1 MSINPVSAFNR
12 FAVDTIRRAGVHFMP
27 FADVTTPDLP
37 LGRLLRLT
45 LFQVAGGM
53 AMVMLVG
60 TLNRVMIVEL
70 GVSATLVAVLIA
82 LPVLAAP
89 FRAFIG
95 YKSDNH
101 KSALGWRRVPYI
113 WWGSIMMFGGFAIM
127 PFALLLLSGD
137 GVGPYPWLA
146 GHLGAVL
153 AFLLVG
159 AGVHITQTAG
169 LALATDLATE
179 ASRPRVVALM
189 YMMQL
194 VGMIGTS
201 LIFGQLLKDFSAV
214 RLVQVVQ
221 GAAVISAVLH
231 LIALWKQEARN
242 PALTT
247 GQRMTPSF
255 GEMWRQ
261 FTRTPGARRFLWA
274 VGLGAFGFAM
284 QDVILEPYGAEVLGM
299 TVSETTFLT
308 AMTASGGLIAFL
320 LAARLLK
327 DGFDAMR
334 LSGLG
339 MLVGIFAFAA
349 VVMAAPMKSAL
360 MFQAGAT
367 LIGFGGGLF
376 AVGTLTAAMSFEKVA
391 GAGLALGAWGAVQ
404 ATCAGLGMG
413 AGGLIR
419 DLVGYLAATGALGQ
433 ALTGPSIGYLFVYH
447 IELLT
452 LFLGMAV
459 IGPLA
464 GYRKA
469 EEGQGNANNFG
480 MSEFPG

>member
-1 MSINPVSAFNR
+1 MNNPVTAFQNMM
-12 FAVDTIRRAGVHFMP
+12 VDAIRRAGSNMLP
-27 FADVTTPDLP
+27 FADAVTADLP

-70 GVSATLVAVLIA
+70 GVSATLVAALIA

-95 YKSDNH
+95 YKSDH
-101 KSALGWRRVPYI
+101 HVSALGWRRVPYI

-137 GVGPYPWLA
+137 GWGPYPYPA
-146 GHLGAVL
+146 GLMGATL

-169 LALATDLATE
+169 LALATDIAPE
-179 ASRPRVVALM
+179 ESRPRVVALM

-194 VGMIGTS
+194 VGMVGTG
-201 LIFGQLLKDFSAV
+201 LIFGWLLQDFSAT

-221 GAAVISAVLH
+221 GAAVVSAVLH

-247 GQRMTPSF
+247 GAGRTDSF
-255 GEMWRQ
+255 GTLW
-261 FTRTPGARRFLWA
+261 RRFTSTPRAKRFLLA
-274 VGLGAFGFAM
+274 VGLGTIGFTM

-299 TVSETTFLT
+299 TVSETTLLSALT
-308 AMTASGGLIAFL
+308 AAGGLAAFAL
-320 LAARLLK
+320 GARMLK
-327 DGFDAMR
+327 RGFDAHR
-334 LSGLG
+334 LAALG
-339 MLVGIFAFAA
+339 MLVGVFAFAA
-349 VVMAAPMKSAL
+349 VVMAGPMQSKIV
-360 MFQAGAT
+360 FQAGAA

-376 AVGTLTAAMSFEKVA
+376 AVGTLTAAMSFEKLA

-404 ATCAGLGMG
+404 ATSAGLGMG
-413 AGGLIR
+413 AGGAMR
-419 DLVGYLAATGALGQ
+419 DLVGQLAGMGVLGKALSGPTTG
-433 ALTGPSIGYLFVYH
+433 YMFVYH
-447 IELLT
+447 FELLM
-452 LFLGMAV
+452 LFLGLAA

-469 EEGQGNANNFG
+469 EEEEGNANFG
-480 MSEFPG
+480 LSEFPR

>member
-1 MSINPVSAFNR
+1 MNALNR
-12 FAVDTIRRAGVHFMP
+12 FAVDAIRKAGKEMLP
-27 FADVTTPDLP
+27 FADVVTADLP

-70 GVSATLVAVLIA
+70 GVSATLVAILVA

-89 FRAFIG
+89 FRAVVG
-95 YKSDNH
+95 YRSDNH
-101 KSALGWRRVPYI
+101 VSALGWRRVPYI
-113 WWGSIMMFGGFAIM
+113 WWGSLMMFGGFSIM

-137 GVGPYPWLA
+137 GWGPYPLIS
-146 GHLGAVL
+146 GQIGAVI

-159 AGVHITQTAG
+159 AGVHVTQTAG

-179 ASRPRVVALM
+179 QSRPRVVALM

-194 VGMIGTS
+194 IGMVGTGVV
-201 LIFGQLLKDFSAV
+201 FGWLLQDFSAT

-221 GAAVISAVLH
+221 GAALISAALH

-242 PALTT
+242 PAFTT
-247 GQRMTPSF
+247 GAGREAESF
-255 GEMWRQ
+255 GALWRR
-261 FTRTPGARRFLWA
+261 FTRTPGARRFLIA
-274 VGLGAFGFAM
+274 VGLGTAAFSM

-299 TVSETTFLT
+299 SVSQTTLLSALT
-308 AMTASGGLIAFL
+308 AAGGLVAFV
-320 LAARLLK
+320 LALRIMK
-327 DGFDAMR
+327 SGFDAYR
-334 LSGLG
+334 LAALG
-339 MLVGIFAFAA
+339 MLAGLVAFAA
-349 VVMAAPMKSAL
+349 VIMAGPLKSAL
-360 MFQAGAT
+360 LFQAGAT

-376 AVGTLTAAMSFEKVA
+376 AVGTLTAAMAYEKVA

-404 ATCAGLGMG
+404 ATSAGLAMG
-413 AGGLIR
+413 LGGVMR
-419 DLVGYLAATGALGQ
+419 DAVGQLAAMGALGK
-433 ALTGPSIGYLFVYH
+433 ALALPTTGYMTVYH
-447 IELLT
+447 FELLM
-452 LFLGMAV
+452 LFLGLAA

-469 EEGQGNANNFG
+469 EGDQDGSNYG
-480 MSEFPG
+480 LSEFPR

>member
-1 MSINPVSAFNR
+1 MKLPGANILNQ
-12 FAVDTIRRAGVHFMP
+12 FAVSTIKRAGIQFMP
-27 FADVTTPDLP
+27 FADAVTPDLP
-37 LGRLLRLT
+37 LGRLLRLS

-70 GVSATLVAVLIA
+70 GVSATLVALLIA

-113 WWGSIMMFGGFAIM
+113 WIGSLMMFGGFAMM

-137 GVGPYPWLA
+137 GVGPYPMLS

-153 AFLLVG
+153 SFLLVG
-159 AGVHITQTAG
+159 GGVHVTQTAG

-179 ASRPRVVALM
+179 ESRPRVVAMM

-194 VGMIGTS
+194 VGMVGTS
-201 LIFGQLLKDFSAV
+201 LLFGYLLRDFTAV

-247 GQRMTPSF
+247 GQNKTEEF
-255 GEMWRQ
+255 GVMWRK
-261 FTRTPGARRFLWA
+261 FTAAPRAKRFLTA
-274 VGLGAFGFAM
+274 VALGTFGFSM

-299 TVSETTFLT
+299 TVAETTVLT
-308 AMTASGGLIAFL
+308 AMTATGGLIAFI

-327 DGFDAMR
+327 TGFDAMR

-339 MLVGIFAFAA
+339 MLVGVAAFAA
-349 VVMAAPMKSAL
+349 VVMAAPLKSL
-360 MFQAGAT
+360 LLFQFGAA
-367 LIGFGGGLF
+367 LIGFGAGLF

-391 GAGLALGAWGAVQ
+391 GAGLALGIWGAVQ
-404 ATCAGLGMG
+404 ATSAGLAMGTGGVMRDVIGHLANMG
-413 AGGLIR
+413 AMGH
-419 DLVGYLAATGALGQ
+419 
-433 ALTGPSIGYLFVYH
+433 ALTGPSISYLFVYH
-447 IELLT
+447 LELLM
-452 LFLGMAV
+452 LFLGLAA

-469 EEGQGNANNFG
+469 EDELDNPKFRLT
-480 MSEFPG
+480 EFPG

>member
-1 MSINPVSAFNR
+1 MNSFNR
-12 FAVDTIRRAGVHFMP
+12 FAVDAIRRAGSNMLP
-27 FADVTTPDLP
+27 FADAVTPGLP
-37 LGRLLRLT
+37 LGRLMRLT
-45 LFQVAGGM
+45 LFQFAGGM

-70 GVSATLVAVLIA
+70 GVSATLVALLVA

-95 YKSDNH
+95 YRSDH
-101 KSALGWRRVPYI
+101 HVSALGWRRVPYI
-113 WWGSIMMFGGFAIM
+113 WWGSLMMFGGFSIM

-137 GVGPYPWLA
+137 GWGPYPLVG
-146 GHLGAVL
+146 GHIGAAL

-159 AGVHITQTAG
+159 SGVHITQTAG

-179 ASRPRVVALM
+179 DSRPRVVALM

-194 VGMIGTS
+194 VGMVVTGVT
-201 LIFGQLLKDFSAV
+201 FGWLLTDFSAT

-242 PALTT
+242 PAHASSAGRETE
-247 GQRMTPSF
+247 SF
-255 GEMWRQ
+255 GTLWRRL
-261 FTRTPGARRFLWA
+261 THTPGARRFLIA
-274 VGLGAFGFAM
+274 VGLGTMAFGM

-299 TVSETTFLT
+299 SVAQTTMLS
-308 AMTASGGLIAFL
+308 ALTASGGILAFV
-320 LAARLLK
+320 LALRVTRR
-327 DGFDAMR
+327 GFDAYR
-334 LSGLG
+334 LAAIGMVTGL
-339 MLVGIFAFAA
+339 VAFAA
-349 VVMAAPMKSAL
+349 VIMAGPLQSAL
-360 MFQAGAT
+360 LFQIGAV

-376 AVGTLTAAMSFEKVA
+376 AVGTLTAAMALGKIA

-404 ATCAGLGMG
+404 ATSAGLAMG
-413 AGGLIR
+413 LGGVMR
-419 DLVGYLAATGALGQ
+419 DVVGQLAAMGALGK
-433 ALTGPSIGYLFVYH
+433 ALALPTTGYMTVYH
-447 IELLT
+447 FELLM
-452 LFLGMAV
+452 LFLGLAA

-469 EEGQGNANNFG
+469 EGDQDDSNYGL
-480 MSEFPG
+480 SEFPR

>member
-1 MSINPVSAFNR
+1 MNALNR
-12 FAVDTIRRAGVHFMP
+12 FAVDMIRQAGNGMLP
-27 FADVTTPDLP
+27 FADIVTADLP

-70 GVSATLVAVLIA
+70 GVSGTLVALLVA

-95 YKSDNH
+95 YRSDH
-101 KSALGWRRVPYI
+101 HVSALGWRRVPYI
-113 WWGSIMMFGGFAIM
+113 WWGSLLMFGGFSIM

-137 GVGPYPWLA
+137 GWGPYPLVG
-146 GHLGAVL
+146 GHVGAIL

-159 AGVHITQTAG
+159 TGVHITQTAG

-179 ASRPRVVALM
+179 ESRPRVVALM

-194 VGMIGTS
+194 VGMVGTG
-201 LIFGQLLKDFSAV
+201 LIFGWLLRDFSAT

-231 LIALWKQEARN
+231 LIALWKQEPRN

-247 GQRMTPSF
+247 GAGRTESF
-255 GEMWRQ
+255 GSLWRR
-261 FTRTPGARRFLWA
+261 FSETPRARRFLVA
-274 VGLGAFGFAM
+274 VALGTFGFSM

-299 TVSETTFLT
+299 TVAQTTMLSALT
-308 AMTASGGLIAFL
+308 AAGGLVAFL
-320 LAARLLK
+320 ISIPALTR
-327 DGFDAMR
+327 GFDACR
-334 LSGLG
+334 LAAFG
-339 MLVGIFAFAA
+339 MLAGVFAFAA
-349 VVMAAPMKSAL
+349 VVVAGPLQSAL
-360 MFQAGAT
+360 LFQAGAV

-376 AVGTLTAAMSFEKVA
+376 AVGMLTAAMGFEKIA
-391 GAGLALGAWGAVQ
+391 GAGLALGIWGAVQ
-404 ATCAGLGMG
+404 ATSAGLAMG
-413 AGGLIR
+413 LGGVMR
-419 DLVGYLAATGALGQ
+419 DVVGQLAATGALGQ
-433 ALTGPSIGYLFVYH
+433 ALSLPTTGYMTVYH
-447 IELLT
+447 FELLM
-452 LFLGMAV
+452 LFLGLAA

-464 GYRKA
+464 GYREA
-469 EEGQGNANNFG
+469 EAGQDNSNHDDPNYGLP
-480 MSEFPG
+480 EFPR